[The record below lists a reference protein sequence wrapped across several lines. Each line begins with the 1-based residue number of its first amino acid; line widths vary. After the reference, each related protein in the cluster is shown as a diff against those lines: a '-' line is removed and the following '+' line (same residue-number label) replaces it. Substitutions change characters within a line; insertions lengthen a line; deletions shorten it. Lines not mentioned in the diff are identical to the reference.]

1 MKKTNNCEKIRID
14 GAFTTNDSVTL
25 VTEVNGKWFATR
37 SKEFN
42 HCIKVEKCE
51 AIVLEGASLFKTDY
65 EKERI
70 RARFMAVL
78 TAIVLILAAFKI
90 TAVYKN
96 IMAATIVSAFC
107 IDFIFWKGS
116 IINYFV
122 KFWSQ
127 FRKSQEK
134 ALHAATHKVI
144 NAYEKLGFVPS
155 SVEAKRYSKFSVDCE
170 NSKNS
175 LGICTLII
183 MFAIGWVKGEFITPE
198 MTVLV
203 YGVALIVYA
212 IIYKFGLYRYISY
225 YSVKNPNKHELAMAV
240 YALRGHIEFVS
251 QAIIN
256 EEEALSEVQKEIVIS
271 KEEANTI

>member
-1 MKKTNNCEKIRID
+1 MKKINDYEKIRIN
-14 GAFTTNDSVTL
+14 GAFATEDSITF

-37 SKEFN
+37 AKEFN

-51 AIVLEGASLFKTDY
+51 AFVLERASLFKPENAT
-65 EKERI
+65 KGV

-78 TAIVLILAAFKI
+78 TVIAMIWAAFEI

-96 IMAATIVSAFC
+96 IMVATIVSAFC
-107 IDFIFWKGS
+107 VDFIIWKGS

-127 FRKSQEK
+127 FGKSQEK

-144 NAYEKLGFVPS
+144 NAYEKLGFVPNN
-155 SVEAKRYSKFSVDCE
+155 VEAKRYSKYSENCE

-183 MFAIGWVKGEFITPE
+183 MFAIGWVNGEFITPE
-198 MTVLV
+198 RTLLV
-203 YGVALIVYA
+203 YGVALVIYA
-212 IIYKFGLYRYISY
+212 IIYEFGLYKYISC
-225 YSVKNPNKHELAMAV
+225 YSLKNPNKHELAMAV

-251 QAIIN
+251 QAITN